1 VVTINAAMVHFT
13 RAVRELGRRHAERVP
28 DGETGTSL
36 VELAASL
43 AGLAV
48 LASVVLS
55 VFLGVT
61 RVDKL
66 HADDDVALE
75 QVREARQRMAL
86 DVREARRFTNAA
98 ASTFSVWVDA
108 DWDGATGTSEVVTW
122 SITPDGDLVRSVGTE
137 SAVEASGL
145 SYLYSGFGY
154 DEISPFLISR
164 MGIHLVV
171 PVEDGVGGE
180 RILDTEITLR
190 NVP

>member
-1 VVTINAAMVHFT
+1 VHTT
-13 RAVRELGRRHAERVP
+13 RAVSRRHSRTATPRPAEA
-28 DGETGTSL
+28 GTSL

-43 AGLAV
+43 AGLAA
-48 LASVVLS
+48 LAAVIMS

-61 RVDKL
+61 RVDDL

-108 DWDGATGTSEVVTW
+108 DWDGTTGADEVVTW
-122 SITPDGDLVRSVGTE
+122 SITPEGDLVRAVNGE
-137 SAVEASGL
+137 SSVEASGL

-154 DEISPFLISR
+154 DEVSPFLITR

-171 PVEDGVGGE
+171 PVEEGVGGE

>member
-1 VVTINAAMVHFT
+1 MHIL
-13 RAVRELGRRHAERVP
+13 RAVNRRHRRDAAPRV
-28 DGETGTSL
+28 GSEAGTSL

-43 AGLAV
+43 AGLAA
-48 LASVVLS
+48 LAAIIMS

-61 RVDKL
+61 HVDDL
-66 HADDDVALE
+66 HADDDMALE

-108 DWDGATGTSEVVTW
+108 DWDGITGADEVVTW
-122 SITPDGDLVRSVGTE
+122 SITPEGDLVRSVNGG
-137 SAVEASGL
+137 SSVEASGL

-154 DEISPFLISR
+154 DEVSPFLIAR

-171 PVEDGVGGE
+171 PVEEGVGGE